1 MAATKG
7 DLRGWFDRGVQ
18 QGAKYM
24 IVVCDT
30 FDWDDYPVF
39 VSPDEDIAAAKK
51 RYDGTNMQKIME
63 VYDLTADREAQMS
76 QRRVMAA

>member
-1 MAATKG
+1 MAASKVELTQWFQ
-7 DLRGWFDRGVQ
+7 RGID

-39 VSPDEDIAAAKK
+39 VSPDEDVTDAKK
-51 RYDGTNMQKIME
+51 RYDGVNMQRIME
-63 VYDLTADREAQMS
+63 VYDLTANREEQMS
-76 QRRVMAA
+76 QHRVMAA